1 MPYVEQRGNSIRVK
15 WWGGE
20 YKLDADD
27 RPTKAKKYESASGP
41 EPGVKF
47 QTEDEAYNYGLDR
60 EYDVRH
66 GKHIRRADSKTLMED
81 YCWLWHKAQDL
92 RPLSMTRYASR
103 LRARIIPYW
112 GKHAVGD
119 ITAWQYDAWKKML
132 QAQVA
137 RGELSQ
143 NYADQLT
150 SLFGMLMNDAVVKYK
165 LRSESPV
172 IVQRRRGKYT
182 KRHREKKR
190 PMQMTALHQLA
201 TNAYTVWGYT
211 GWAYMWT
218 IPFTGMRPPGEMW
231 GLRREFASP
240 TWPASDPDQE
250 RREEA
255 LERYGPNRMPAL
267 RVQYQLQYVDS
278 ERTLVEPKYESQRTL
293 VVPPFIHEMHS
304 ALLASHSSPWVFP
317 APTGE
322 PMGTQWHE
330 RYWKPIRDGA
340 PARAARSDYLR
351 PEIPPVAEMLG
362 KRIYLLRH
370 WMKEMLEEDGHPRTA
385 QETRMGHEVAGV
397 EGLYG
402 NLTPGMELRIVETL
416 QERWEKFMCSE
427 GGRWQPPFPTP
438 LPVDQ
443 SPQA

>member
-1 MPYVEQRGNSIRVK
+1 MPYVERRGNSIRIK

-20 YKLDADD
+20 YKLDADGK
-27 RPTKAKKYESASGP
+27 PTRTKKYESASGP

-47 QTEDEAYNYGLDR
+47 QTEDEAYTFGLDR

-81 YCWLWHKAQDL
+81 YCWLWHEAQDL

-119 ITAWQYDAWKKML
+119 ITAWEYDAWKKTL
-132 QAQVA
+132 QSQVA
-137 RGELSQ
+137 RKELSQ

-150 SLFGMLMNDAVVKYK
+150 SLFGMLMSDAVVKYK

-172 IVQRRRGKYT
+172 VVQRRRGKYA

-231 GLRREFASP
+231 GFRREFASP
-240 TWPASDPDQE
+240 T
-250 RREEA
+250 
-255 LERYGPNRMPAL
+255 
-267 RVQYQLQYVDS
+267 
-278 ERTLVEPKYESQRTL
+278 
-293 VVPPFIHEMHS
+293 
-304 ALLASHSSPWVFP
+304 
-317 APTGE
+317 
-322 PMGTQWHE
+322 
-330 RYWKPIRDGA
+330 
-340 PARAARSDYLR
+340 
-351 PEIPPVAEMLG
+351 
-362 KRIYLLRH
+362 
-370 WMKEMLEEDGHPRTA
+370 
-385 QETRMGHEVAGV
+385 
-397 EGLYG
+397 
-402 NLTPGMELRIVETL
+402 
-416 QERWEKFMCSE
+416 
-427 GGRWQPPFPTP
+427 
-438 LPVDQ
+438 
-443 SPQA
+443 